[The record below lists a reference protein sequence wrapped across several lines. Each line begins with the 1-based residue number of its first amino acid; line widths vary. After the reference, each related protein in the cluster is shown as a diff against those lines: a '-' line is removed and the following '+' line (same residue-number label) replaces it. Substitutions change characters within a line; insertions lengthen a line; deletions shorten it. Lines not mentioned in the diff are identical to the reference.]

1 MTGMRH
7 VVLLAC
13 GFAIAN
19 FGTAAAGQQRPDRV
33 SDQQLRDLVSR
44 LDTHK
49 SAFHSSFARAIDHGS
64 INGSGE
70 RDQAT
75 RSVKYFEQAA
85 DFLRDRVND
94 RQSETADA
102 ENVLRRAALVDGF
115 MMRNPLDTT
124 AQKDWQVVRLDM
136 NDLSRAYGVTWRWSA
151 ASQNTPYRVD
161 DRQVVQLLNQIGGKA
176 NQFEKSLNRLFD
188 PSGIDDRRGRDEIQ
202 QSVKDFRQA
211 TDRLR
216 DRVNGRQSNTL
227 DVEEVLRRGVS
238 IDGFMQRY
246 QLSAQAEQ
254 NWLSLRGDL
263 DKLAGA
269 YNVAWNWSNI
279 GYATAEPGAGFHHR
293 LTGTYQLENNRGDD
307 PRRAAELAAGAA
319 PADQRRYQ
327 NLLTRLQ
334 APDLLSIERNGSRVT
349 MASTRGPRVT
359 MDADGLDHVERWSPD
374 VRMNTRATLEG
385 ERLMVVT
392 TGNRG
397 NAFTVTFNPVENG
410 QSLEMTRT
418 IDDETLRAPVTVRSF
433 YSRLSDEARW
443 NIDDSTRR
451 DPDNTAGFPTDDFGV
466 PDGTRL
472 VALLDNT
479 LSMTNARSGDV
490 YTMTARS
497 PSQYEGAVI
506 EGVVSAVNA
515 PGQASGRVGMA
526 LNLRSIRL
534 RNGSSYQF
542 DGVIDEIRTPDGQ
555 TVGMDRE
562 GTLDTH
568 NGQSQKA
575 VERGAIGAA
584 LGAVIGAVAGG
595 GKGAA
600 IGAAIGAGGGVATVF
615 IEGRSDL
622 ELQRGTE
629 ITITSGDPGEP
640 RITAAQR

>member
-13 GFAIAN
+13 GLAMASA
-19 FGTAAAGQQRPDRV
+19 GMATAGQQRPYRV

-49 SAFHSSFARAIDHGS
+49 RDFHASFARAIGS

-70 RDQAT
+70 RDQAS
-75 RSVKYFEQAA
+75 RSVKYFEQAT

-115 MMRNPLDTT
+115 MMRNQLETP
-124 AQKDWQVVRLDM
+124 AQRDWQVVRLDM
-136 NDLSRAYGVTWRWSA
+136 NDLSHAYGITWRWSA
-151 ASQNTPYRVD
+151 ASQDMPYRVD
-161 DRQVVQLLNQIGGKA
+161 DRQVVQLLNQIGDKA
-176 NQFEKSLNRLFD
+176 NQFDKSLDGLFD
-188 PSGIDDRRGRDEIQ
+188 RSRIDDPRGREEVH

-211 TDRLR
+211 TARLR
-216 DRVNGRQSNTL
+216 DRVNSRQSNTL

-246 QLSAQAEQ
+246 QLSAKAEQ

-263 DKLAGA
+263 DKLARA
-269 YNVAWNWSNI
+269 YNVAWNWSNL
-279 GYATAEPGAGFHHR
+279 GYTASEPGAGFHHR
-293 LTGTYQLENNRGDD
+293 LTGTYQLENTRGDD

-319 PADQRRYQ
+319 TAGQRSYQ

-334 APDLLSIERNGSRVT
+334 APDLMSIERNGNSVT

-359 MDADGLDHVERWSPD
+359 VDADGRDHAERWSPD
-374 VRMNTRATLEG
+374 VTMNTRATLEG
-385 ERLMVVT
+385 ERLVVVT

-397 NAFTVTFNPVENG
+397 SAFTVTFDPVENG

-433 YSRLSDEARW
+433 YRRLSDEARW
-443 NIDDSTRR
+443 NFGDSARR
-451 DPDNTAGFPTDDFGV
+451 EPDNTAGFQAGDFGV

-472 VALLDNT
+472 VAFLDNT
-479 LSMTNARSGDV
+479 LSTTNARLGDV
-490 YTMTARS
+490 YTMTTRS

-506 EGVVSAVNA
+506 QGVVSGVNG
-515 PGQASGRVGMA
+515 PEQATGRAGMT

-555 TVGMDRE
+555 AVGVDRE
-562 GTLDTH
+562 GTLDAHDGRAGT
-568 NGQSQKA
+568 A

-600 IGAAIGAGGGVATVF
+600 IGAVIGAGGGVASVF
-615 IEGRSDL
+615 IEGRDGL

-629 ITITSGDPGEP
+629 VTITSGDS
-640 RITAAQR
+640 RTQAQRNAGVQR

>member
-1 MTGMRH
+1 MAT
-7 VVLLAC
+7 
-13 GFAIAN
+13 
-19 FGTAAAGQQRPDRV
+19 AGQQRPYRL
-33 SDQQLRDLVSR
+33 SDQQLRDLASR

-49 SAFHSSFARAIDHGS
+49 SDFHASFARAIDHSS

-70 RDQAT
+70 RDQAK
-75 RSVKYFEQAA
+75 RSVKYFEQAT

-115 MMRNPLDTT
+115 MMRNQLDSA
-124 AQKDWQVVRLDM
+124 AQKNWQVLRLDM
-136 NDLSRAYGVTWRWSA
+136 NDLSHAYGITWRWSA
-151 ASQNTPYRVD
+151 ASQDMPYRVD
-161 DRQVVQLLNQIGGKA
+161 DRQVVQLLNQIGDKA
-176 NQFEKSLNRLFD
+176 NQFDKSLGRLFD
-188 PSGIDDRRGRDEIQ
+188 RNRIDDPRGREEVH

-216 DRVNGRQSNTL
+216 ERVNSRQSNTL

-263 DKLAGA
+263 DRLARA
-269 YNVAWNWSNI
+269 YNVEWNWSNV
-279 GYATAEPGAGFHHR
+279 GYTASEPGAGFHHR
-293 LTGTYQLENNRGDD
+293 LTGTYQLENTRGDD

-319 PADQRRYQ
+319 TADQRSYQ

-334 APDLLSIERNGSRVT
+334 APDLMSIERNGNSVT

-359 MDADGLDHVERWSPD
+359 VDADGTDHVERWSPD
-374 VRMNTRATLEG
+374 VTMHTRATLEG
-385 ERLMVVT
+385 ERLVVVT

-397 NAFTVTFNPVENG
+397 NAFTVTFDPIQNG

-433 YSRLSDEARW
+433 YRRLSDEARW
-443 NIDDSTRR
+443 NIEARR
-451 DPDNTAGFPTDDFGV
+451 DPDNTASWASSDVGV
-466 PDGTRL
+466 AGGTRL

-490 YTMTARS
+490 YTMTIRS

-506 EGVVSAVNA
+506 QGVVSAVNG
-515 PGQASGRVGMA
+515 PEQATGRVGMT

-555 TVGMDRE
+555 AIGVDRE
-562 GTLDTH
+562 GTLDAH
-568 NGQSQKA
+568 DSQSETA
-575 VERGAIGAA
+575 VQRGAIGAA

-600 IGAAIGAGGGVATVF
+600 IGAVIGAGGGVASVF
-615 IEGRSDL
+615 IDGRGEL
-622 ELQRGTE
+622 ELRRGTE
-629 ITITSGDPGEP
+629 MTITSGDSRDQAR
-640 RITAAQR
+640 RITGAQR

>member
-1 MTGMRH
+1 M
-7 VVLLAC
+7 A
-13 GFAIAN
+13 
-19 FGTAAAGQQRPDRV
+19 TADQQRPYRL
-33 SDQQLRDLVSR
+33 SDQQLKDLVSR

-49 SAFHSSFARAIDHGS
+49 SDFHASFARAIDHGS
-64 INGSGE
+64 IKGSGE

-75 RSVKYFEQAA
+75 RSVKYFEQAT

-115 MMRNPLDTT
+115 MMRNQLDTP
-124 AQKDWQVVRLDM
+124 AQRDWQVVRLDM
-136 NDLSRAYGVTWRWSA
+136 NDLSRAYGITWRWSA
-151 ASQNTPYRVD
+151 ASQDMPYRVD
-161 DRQVVQLLNQIGGKA
+161 DRQVVQLLNQIGDKA
-176 NQFEKSLNRLFD
+176 NKFDKSLDGLFD
-188 PSGIDDRRGRDEIQ
+188 RSRIDDPRGREEVH

-211 TDRLR
+211 TARLR
-216 DRVNGRQSNTL
+216 DRVNSRQSNTL

-263 DKLAGA
+263 DRLARA
-269 YNVAWNWSNI
+269 YNVAWNWSNP
-279 GYATAEPGAGFHHR
+279 GYTASEPGAGFHHR
-293 LTGTYQLENNRGDD
+293 LTGSYQLENTRGDD

-319 PADQRRYQ
+319 TAGQRSYQ

-334 APDLLSIERNGSRVT
+334 APDLMSIERNGNSVT

-359 MDADGLDHVERWSPD
+359 VDADGRDHVERWSPD
-374 VRMNTRATLEG
+374 VTMNTRATLEG
-385 ERLMVVT
+385 ERLVVVT

-397 NAFTVTFNPVENG
+397 SAFTVTFDPVENG

-433 YSRLSDEARW
+433 YRRLSDEARW
-443 NIDDSTRR
+443 NFGDSARR
-451 DPDNTAGFPTDDFGV
+451 EPDNTAGFPAGDFGV

-472 VALLDNT
+472 VAFLDDT
-479 LSMTNARSGDV
+479 LSTTNARSGDV
-490 YTMTARS
+490 YTMTTRS

-506 EGVVSAVNA
+506 QGVVSGVNG
-515 PGQASGRVGMA
+515 PEQATGRAGMT

-555 TVGMDRE
+555 AVGVDRE
-562 GTLDTH
+562 GTLDAH
-568 NGQSQKA
+568 DGQAQTA

-600 IGAAIGAGGGVATVF
+600 IGAVIGAGGGVASVF
-615 IEGRSDL
+615 IEGRGGL

-629 ITITSGDPGEP
+629 VTITSGDS
-640 RITAAQR
+640 RTQAQRNAGVQR